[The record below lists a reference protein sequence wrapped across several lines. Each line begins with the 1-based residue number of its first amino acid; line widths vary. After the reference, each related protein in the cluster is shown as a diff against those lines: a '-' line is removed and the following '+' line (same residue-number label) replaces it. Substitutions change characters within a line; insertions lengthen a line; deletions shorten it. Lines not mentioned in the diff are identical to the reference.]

1 MESGRRR
8 YGEERR
14 WISGKRKGSMKGK
27 DVSEKRRYCEK
38 GEGISVKEVKRGG
51 GEKDRVK
58 GKRGLIRDMR
68 KRKMDYGMEGRRG
81 RRRNG

>member
-1 MESGRRR
+1 
-8 YGEERR
+8 
-14 WISGKRKGSMKGK
+14 MKGK

-38 GEGISVKEVKRGG
+38 GEGRSGKEIERGG

-68 KRKMDYGMEGRRG
+68 KRKMNYGMERRRG
-81 RRRNG
+81 RKRNR